1 MKPLETKVEKK
12 AKEAARPL
20 KKMTVT
26 GLKGAAG
33 SLNFMGNEECTCSFR
48 GECTCKNSLV
58 FLDCVSK
65 ACASGNCDCSES
77 QYHNSCT
84 NMAETCPELDFQC
97 SADKAVCSVE
107 SAVVEEV
114 KEWEE
119 EEVTK
124 PPLETV
130 EHILKDLEDMK
141 EHKCNYEKA
150 KREGWLNADNRLR
163 DLEPVIQKRM
173 DDLAEK
179 GHPLPDMHCYH
190 HFEEW
195 QSPPKDKEGGARVA
209 AAAPALALG
218 AAVVLLLA

>member
-58 FLDCVSK
+58 FLDCVSQ
-65 ACASGNCDCSES
+65 ACASGKCDCSES

-107 SAVVEEV
+107 SAVVEEIKV
-114 KEWEE
+114 FEE
-119 EEVTK
+119 EEITK
-124 PPLETV
+124 PPLETA
-130 EHILKDLEDMK
+130 EHILADLAELK
-141 EHKCNYEKA
+141 EKKCLYEKS
-150 KREGWLNADNRLR
+150 KREGWLNAENRLEE
-163 DLEPVIQKRM
+163 LALVIGKRM
-173 DDLAEK
+173 EDLAEK

-195 QSPPKDKEGGARVA
+195 KALPKDKDGARAMA
-209 AAAPALALG
+209 AGPALALG
-218 AAVVLLLA
+218 VAVALGLA